1 MLDFNRIALQLDA
14 PYIKSNNAP
23 VTRAV
28 WSSSNLPDGLTLS
41 ESGLLTGHP
50 SQAGTFKCNVS
61 LATNWGNDSKSINII
76 IREV

>member
-1 MLDFNRIALQLDA
+1 MLNFNRIALQLDA

-50 SQAGTFKCNVS
+50 TTAGSFECSVS
-61 LATNWGNDSKSINII
+61 VTTNWGTNSKNLRIVIQ
-76 IREV
+76 